1 MPDSSAPDEEPLEN
15 EGDVMAG
22 DRRIARTDTALPDWY
37 VSDTSY
43 RPIPI
48 VWFAGALILQVILQ
62 PALFLVFTVFL
73 EASPFVTI
81 AAALLGSGLI
91 WHLAMQR
98 GMTTASFAW
107 RCATLL
113 MLAFFFLLTA
123 LSALA

>member
-1 MPDSSAPDEEPLEN
+1 MPDNSAPNGENSEN

-62 PALFLVFTVFL
+62 PALFFVFKVFL
-73 EASPFVTI
+73 GASPFVTI

-98 GMTTASFAW
+98 GMATASFAW
-107 RCATLL
+107 RCATIL

>member
-1 MPDSSAPDEEPLEN
+1 MPDHPGPDEEVPEN

-37 VSDTSY
+37 VSDTAY

-62 PALFLVFTVFL
+62 SALYFVFAVVFG
-73 EASPFVTI
+73 ASPFVTI
-81 AAALLGSGLI
+81 AAALLGSALI
-91 WHLAMQR
+91 WHLAMRR
-98 GMTTASFAW
+98 GMASASFTW
-107 RCATLL
+107 RCATLV